1 MRVSRFTENQIISII
16 TAVNSGRTVKD
27 VCQENGISEAT
38 YYNWK
43 RKYGRAE
50 PTDIKKIKDMEVEI
64 SRLRRAHE
72 KLIHEN
78 LALKEI
84 IEKKL

>member
-72 KLIHEN
+72 KLTHEN
-78 LALKEI
+78 LALKAI